1 MRGDKVVELERL
13 GVPTAQREKAMMKN
27 EEGVGSNRSID
38 VVVRTTRGRVVV
50 IAGVV
55 SAREREC
62 EREREGE
69 AERRTI
75 TTSSLAM
82 RVDVAE

>member
-55 SAREREC
+55 SARECVCVRG
-62 EREREGE
+62 RE